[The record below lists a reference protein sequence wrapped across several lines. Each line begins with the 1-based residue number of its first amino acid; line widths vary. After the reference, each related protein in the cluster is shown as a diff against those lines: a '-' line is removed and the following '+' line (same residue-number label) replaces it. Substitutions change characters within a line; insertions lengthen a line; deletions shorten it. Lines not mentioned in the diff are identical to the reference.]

1 MCAHA
6 FIPFQIPELEGKL
19 RQAHQS
25 GSDVEFL
32 KEKVIYESLA
42 MRFSGMLGLISLF
55 FFFGQVKSL
64 ELKLAD
70 EQRKVTATRICYY
83 WLCYMIEFYHCYY
96 LCCQNK
102 ELERSLRELELQ
114 RSTAELKVT
123 S

>member
-42 MRFSGMLGLISLF
+42 MRLSGMLGLI
-55 FFFGQVKSL
+55 
-64 ELKLAD
+64 KLAD
-70 EQRKVTATRICYY
+70 EQRKVTATRICYN